1 MTNSTTV
8 AFVAYLGNL
17 LGILITKFGLF
28 LQKLC
33 LIELEKEG
41 AETADPSQLAN
52 IKPVYKRLQWL
63 VGLVLLLVG
72 GGMQVVAL
80 PYADLVLI
88 STNAITAI
96 LFNTFL
102 SIRYLGEKFIWR
114 YDVPALTLMSLGA
127 LVIVLVSEVDEKKFT
142 PDDIRD
148 LLTSLQ
154 SIIFNSIQC
163 ALLILTMV
171 YLNVFLQQIK
181 KLEADIGRWALK
193 QTRLITPRNNEP
205 EATINERL
213 NDESTSIDSE
223 NLIDGFAE
231 GIMPNHEH
239 GIEVEPQVP
248 RLLIRVLTIF
258 PKELLLEISPSSERI
273 RKSARLPMVSLLSCT
288 GLLAG
293 YSAVLF
299 KYFAE
304 LVVGG
309 KSLKVAAL
317 SFPILAAALFTNFLQ
332 LIFLNI
338 SMKYYDQLDVIPVFM
353 TSFLV
358 FGIVC
363 GLIFFN
369 EIESYTW
376 GSGAGI
382 LGGCLLCIAGIALI
396 VLKNAKVAKKNVR
409 SGSEASWQSLDEL

>member
-1 MTNSTTV
+1 
-8 AFVAYLGNL
+8 
-17 LGILITKFGLF
+17 
-28 LQKLC
+28 
-33 LIELEKEG
+33 
-41 AETADPSQLAN
+41 
-52 IKPVYKRLQWL
+52 
-63 VGLVLLLVG
+63 
-72 GGMQVVAL
+72 
-80 PYADLVLI
+80 
-88 STNAITAI
+88 
-96 LFNTFL
+96 
-102 SIRYLGEKFIWR
+102 
-114 YDVPALTLMSLGA
+114 
-127 LVIVLVSEVDEKKFT
+127 
-142 PDDIRD
+142 
-148 LLTSLQ
+148 
-154 SIIFNSIQC
+154 
-163 ALLILTMV
+163 MV

-181 KLEADIGRWALK
+181 KLEADIGQWALK
-193 QTRLITPRNNEP
+193 QTRLITPRNTVPGE
-205 EATINERL
+205 TINERL
-213 NDESTSIDSE
+213 GDESTSIDSE

-231 GIMPNHEH
+231 GIMPTQEH

-258 PKELLLEISPSSERI
+258 PKELILEISPSSDRI
-273 RKSARLPMVSLLSCT
+273 RKSARLPMVSLLCCT

-309 KSLKVAAL
+309 KSIKVAAL

-382 LGGCLLCIAGIALI
+382 FGGCLLCIAGIALI

-409 SGSEASWQSLDEL
+409 SGSEASWQALDELTEQR